1 MSRKGPVNPER
12 SFGISVGVVL
22 VLVAAFL
29 GWRGRMTGA
38 VWTGGIGVVLVVLG
52 LVAPAL
58 LKWPSA
64 LWWKL
69 TMALGYVNARVI
81 LTIAFAIILTPI
93 GVLWRL
99 INHDPLAQPFAQF
112 LREHTRD
119 AIGRSAG
126 WKRRDHRDG
135 AGRVILSGRWR

>member
-12 SFGISVGVVL
+12 SFGVSVGAVL

-29 GWRGRMTGA
+29 VWRGRMTGA
-38 VWTGGIGVVLVVLG
+38 ASTGGIGAVLLVLG

-58 LKWPSA
+58 LTWPSA

-81 LTIAFAIILTPI
+81 LTIAFLLVLTPI
-93 GVLWRL
+93 GLLWRL
-99 INHDPLAQPFAQF
+99 LGRDPL
-112 LREHTRD
+112 
-119 AIGRSAG
+119 G
-126 WKRRDHRDG
+126 KRRESWPGWTTYPQRYADRSHFTRMY
-135 AGRVILSGRWR
+135 

>member
-12 SFGISVGVVL
+12 SFGVSVGAVL

-29 GWRGRMTGA
+29 VWRGRMTGA
-38 VWTGGIGVVLVVLG
+38 VWTGGIGAVLVVLG

-58 LKWPSA
+58 LTWPSA

-81 LTIAFAIILTPI
+81 LTMAFLVVLTPI
-93 GVLWRL
+93 ALLWRL
-99 INHDPLAQPFAQF
+99 LGRDPL
-112 LREHTRD
+112 
-119 AIGRSAG
+119 G
-126 WKRRDHRDG
+126 KRRELWPGWTTYPQRYADRSHFTRMY
-135 AGRVILSGRWR
+135 